1 MAETRLNLP
10 VPQCPHLERKWTRSE
25 EQLSSSPKKGPS
37 TEVLFSLTDGRSDK
51 GGERPSQL
59 HPTRKLWLS
68 PARTAVVQ
76 VHQWETQAPPER

>member
-37 TEVLFSLTDGRSDK
+37 TEVLFSLTDGRNK
-51 GGERPSQL
+51 GTTGSS
-59 HPTRKLWLS
+59 W
-68 PARTAVVQ
+68 
-76 VHQWETQAPPER
+76 